1 MPPRKRTRRGW
12 GWLRQTSGGRW
23 HASYIGPD
31 LVRHN
36 APMGTFDAKLDGEYW
51 LAQERRLIASGEWT
65 PPRTRGYRRAEGP
78 TLAEYAPKVLDRR
91 RVRGRPLKPRTRAH
105 YDSLLR
111 RVILPDLGALRLPE
125 VTEERV
131 SRWFDELDPEHE
143 TQRAHAYALLRVI
156 MGAAVS
162 DKTVPAV
169 TVNPCAV
176 SGGGSTS
183 TRRRIEPATLAELEA
198 LAAATPE
205 RLRLMPL
212 LAAWCG
218 LRFGEVAELRRGDV
232 DTVAGVVHVSRA
244 LSRVDRRN
252 IVGTPKSAAGARTV
266 AIPPHLLPALVDHL
280 ERFTPA
286 RKDGLLFPHA
296 LDEPDRHLTHGW
308 YYKDVHVPARE
319 AAGRPDLRFH
329 DLRHTGATMAAQAG
343 ATLAEL
349 MARLGHSTSAASLR
363 YQHVAQGRDRE
374 LAARLSRMAE
384 EGRR

>member
-1 MPPRKRTRRGW
+1 MTKRKRTRRGW

-23 HASYIGPD
+23 HASYVGPD

-36 APMGTFDAKLDGEYW
+36 APMGTFDTKLDGEYW

-91 RVRGRPLKPRTRAH
+91 RVKGRPLKPRTRAH

-111 RVILPDLGALRLPE
+111 RVILPELGPLRLTE
-125 VTEERV
+125 LTEERV
-131 SRWFDELDPEHE
+131 SVWHDDMDPEHE

-156 MGAAVS
+156 MNAAVA
-162 DKTVPAV
+162 DRAVPLV
-169 TVNPCAV
+169 KVNPCTVTGA
-176 SGGGSTS
+176 GQTS
-183 TRRRIEPATLAELEA
+183 RKRRIEPATLAELEA

-252 IVGTPKSAAGARTV
+252 IVGTPKSGAGERTV
-266 AIPPHLLPALVDHL
+266 HVPPHLVPALVDHL
-280 ERFTPA
+280 ERFTPP
-286 RKDGLLFPHA
+286 RKDALMFPHSLA
-296 LDEPDRHLTHGW
+296 EPDRHLTHGW

-329 DLRHTGATMAAQAG
+329 DLRHTGATLAAMTG

-349 MARLGHSTSAASLR
+349 MGRLGHSTAAAALR
-363 YQHVAQGRDRE
+363 YQHVAGGRDAE
-374 LAARLSRMAE
+374 IAARLSRMV
-384 EGRR
+384 EGDR